1 MELVTGR
8 KGEAHVTSQ
17 QDRMLHQG
25 VFGVEAYILNTGK
38 KLRPEVQS
46 SNEIRIRDGALMV
59 QGALSCVKINTY
71 DSITIQNGTQGMK
84 RIDLVVWQYVYNA
97 ENDTEY
103 SEWNVIQGT
112 PDEIEP
118 HMPEYV
124 QGDIQSGDNFVQV
137 PYLAVHLDG
146 INITEVRTLLEVI
159 PDIYTTNKNL
169 TNSVDELNR
178 NFKESVYADGYMVVD
193 IGALPN
199 NSTKSVP
206 ANIPSESEYWISD
219 AWCKSRTTGQVSP
232 MPYID
237 ASTWSNAIGI
247 TISASKNIAV
257 TTKADWS
264 AYSGKAVIAYKL

>member
-1 MELVTGR
+1 MF
-8 KGEAHVTSQ
+8 S
-17 QDRMLHQG
+17 
-25 VFGVEAYILNTGK
+25 
-38 KLRPEVQS
+38 
-46 SNEIRIRDGALMV
+46 
-59 QGALSCVKINTY
+59 LS
-71 DSITIQNGTQGMK
+71 
-84 RIDLVVWQYVYNA
+84 
-97 ENDTEY
+97 
-103 SEWNVIQGT
+103 
-112 PDEIEP
+112 
-118 HMPEYV
+118 
-124 QGDIQSGDNFVQV
+124 
-137 PYLAVHLDG
+137 
-146 INITEVRTLLEVI
+146 
-159 PDIYTTNKNL
+159 NKNL